1 MGKNGERSCTKGLS
15 DQNCSGLVVDNVV
28 LVVCLWLMGSTAND
42 LSDQNRGLDKLRG
55 GPFFFLM
62 GGSWAM

>member
-1 MGKNGERSCTKGLS
+1 M
-15 DQNCSGLVVDNVV
+15 VDNVV